1 MLLLDRRGELE
12 EEFAARFQQFTPAVM
27 AKGVEDTAFY
37 RYHRLVSLN
46 EVGGDPG
53 AFGRGV
59 DAFHEWCAHVATTR
73 PATMLTLSTHDTKR
87 SGDVRARLNVISE
100 IPGEWEAAVKRWAEH
115 NDRHRPHGYPDR
127 NLEYLAYQTIV
138 GAWPI
143 DEQRLTQFLNKA
155 AREAKLH
162 TSWTNPVAAYEDA
175 LAEFVHSVTSD
186 AEFMSDL
193 ESFLGRTQLV
203 SFGRIASLA
212 QTTLL
217 LTCPGVSDIYQGTEL
232 WNLTLVDPDNRRP
245 ADFASRRMALDGVA
259 GIGAEEIA
267 QRLDD
272 GSAKVWLLS
281 RLLRE
286 RAGRPELFAS
296 LDYAPL
302 NATGAKANH
311 ALGFVRGS
319 LLTLVPR
326 LPAGLAGDWGDT
338 EVALP
343 DGRWTNLL
351 TGEVEDGGRPVAANR
366 LLEKFPVAVLAT
378 GIG

>member
-1 MLLLDRRGELE
+1 
-12 EEFAARFQQFTPAVM
+12 
-27 AKGVEDTAFY
+27 
-37 RYHRLVSLN
+37 
-46 EVGGDPG
+46 
-53 AFGRGV
+53 
-59 DAFHEWCAHVATTR
+59 
-73 PATMLTLSTHDTKR
+73 
-87 SGDVRARLNVISE
+87 GDVRARLNIISE
-100 IPGEWEAAVKRWAEH
+100 IPGEWEAAVRRWAEH

-203 SFGRIASLA
+203 SRDS
-212 QTTLL
+212 
-217 LTCPGVSDIYQGTEL
+217 
-232 WNLTLVDPDNRRP
+232 
-245 ADFASRRMALDGVA
+245 
-259 GIGAEEIA
+259 
-267 QRLDD
+267 
-272 GSAKVWLLS
+272 
-281 RLLRE
+281 
-286 RAGRPELFAS
+286 
-296 LDYAPL
+296 APL

-311 ALGFVRGS
+311 GLGFVRGS
-319 LLTLVPR
+319 LLALVPR

-338 EVALP
+338 EVMLP

-351 TGEVEDGGRPVAANR
+351 TGEVEDGGRPVAASR